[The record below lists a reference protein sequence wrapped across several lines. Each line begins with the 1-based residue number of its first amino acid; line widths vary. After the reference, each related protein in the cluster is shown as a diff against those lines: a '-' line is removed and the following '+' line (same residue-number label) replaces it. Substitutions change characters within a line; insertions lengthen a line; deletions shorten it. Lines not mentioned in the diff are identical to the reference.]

1 MKNRSYI
8 LLLSLYF
15 ILLLAGTTMLL
26 LDLLYSDT
34 MAEVYDDKSLRI
46 KYISENTMYKAVQK
60 FKEEGLKSSVLIDE
74 ENEKASLDTDNLKS
88 KGQFAILT
96 ETFYQGESLKRNMFF
111 RKYLDIFYKDAINIE
126 NKDIEGLVNL
136 FMSSDLKKIE
146 EGKNIKLL
154 DASSNSL
161 KYIEEEINP
170 NNPDGKKENP
180 QEDEGLEASKV
191 KSISGDDYILLP
203 NFKIEKTKTINNLNA
218 LVIIDKDTK
227 LDGKL
232 EMNGLLIIKSL
243 PKNFNRSN
251 LIFKRGIV
259 IAKLEDYRKIIKPRE
274 INYNVL
280 VKFEDRVSIVDIRAF
295 KSKIFSY

>member
-46 KYISENTMYKAVQK
+46 KYISENTIYKAVQK

-111 RKYLDIFYKDAINIE
+111 RKYLDIFYKEAINIE

-180 QEDEGLEASKV
+180 QRWGL
-191 KSISGDDYILLP
+191 
-203 NFKIEKTKTINNLNA
+203 
-218 LVIIDKDTK
+218 
-227 LDGKL
+227 
-232 EMNGLLIIKSL
+232 
-243 PKNFNRSN
+243 RS
-251 LIFKRGIV
+251 
-259 IAKLEDYRKIIKPRE
+259 
-274 INYNVL
+274 
-280 VKFEDRVSIVDIRAF
+280 
-295 KSKIFSY
+295 

>member
-1 MKNRSYI
+1 MKLEELAFIWRRVSMKNRSYI

-46 KYISENTMYKAVQK
+46 KYISENTIYKAVQK

-111 RKYLDIFYKDAINIE
+111 RKYLDIFYKEAINIE

-170 NNPDGKKENP
+170 NNPDGKK
-180 QEDEGLEASKV
+180 K
-191 KSISGDDYILLP
+191 IL
-203 NFKIEKTKTINNLNA
+203 KK
-218 LVIIDKDTK
+218 
-227 LDGKL
+227 
-232 EMNGLLIIKSL
+232 M
-243 PKNFNRSN
+243 
-251 LIFKRGIV
+251 
-259 IAKLEDYRKIIKPRE
+259 
-274 INYNVL
+274 
-280 VKFEDRVSIVDIRAF
+280 RA
-295 KSKIFSY
+295 

>member
-1 MKNRSYI
+1 MKLEELAFIWRRVSMKNRSYI

-46 KYISENTMYKAVQK
+46 KYISENTIYKAVQK

-111 RKYLDIFYKDAINIE
+111 RKYLDIFYKEAINIE

-170 NNPDGKKENP
+170 NNPDGKR
-180 QEDEGLEASKV
+180 
-191 KSISGDDYILLP
+191 KSS
-203 NFKIEKTKTINNLNA
+203 
-218 LVIIDKDTK
+218 
-227 LDGKL
+227 
-232 EMNGLLIIKSL
+232 
-243 PKNFNRSN
+243 R
-251 LIFKRGIV
+251 R
-259 IAKLEDYRKIIKPRE
+259 
-274 INYNVL
+274 
-280 VKFEDRVSIVDIRAF
+280 
-295 KSKIFSY
+295 

>member
-1 MKNRSYI
+1 MKLEELAFIWRRVSMKNRSYI

-46 KYISENTMYKAVQK
+46 KYISENTIYKAVQK

-111 RKYLDIFYKDAINIE
+111 RKYLDIFYKEAINIE

-180 QEDEGLEASKV
+180 Q
-191 KSISGDDYILLP
+191 
-203 NFKIEKTKTINNLNA
+203 
-218 LVIIDKDTK
+218 
-227 LDGKL
+227 
-232 EMNGLLIIKSL
+232 
-243 PKNFNRSN
+243 R
-251 LIFKRGIV
+251 
-259 IAKLEDYRKIIKPRE
+259 
-274 INYNVL
+274 
-280 VKFEDRVSIVDIRAF
+280 
-295 KSKIFSY
+295 